1 MLDAPIG
8 IDQQAYHDLV
18 DEAVLYLEGLSG
30 RLAQSYDELYTQR
43 IDVDDIGYAAEAII
57 FAADKL
63 KEQKIKLEAYRKELR
78 KDITSELGA
87 ENKR

>member
-18 DEAVLYLEGLSG
+18 DQAVLYLEALSG
-30 RLAQSYDELYTQR
+30 QLAHSYDELYTQR
-43 IDVDDIGYAAEAII
+43 IDVDDLGSAAEAII

-63 KEQKIKLEAYRKELR
+63 KEQKIKLETYRKELQSTNSNR
-78 KDITSELGA
+78 HGD
-87 ENKR
+87 ENLQ